1 MSKTYKLDILPPERE
16 FFSGQVEAL
25 IITAPDGEL
34 AILADHAPIV
44 APLVVGSFKM
54 KIDGEWREAF
64 NSEGFLEVSKL
75 GTVLLAQACEWPE
88 DIDIRRAEQSK
99 RRSEE
104 KLRQQRSINEYKGS
118 KIALARAMARLR
130 VTKQKY
136 NLD

>member
-1 MSKTYKLDILPPERE
+1 MSKTYQLDILTPERE

-44 APLVVGSFKM
+44 APLVVGSFKI
-54 KIDGEWREAF
+54 KTDGKWKEAF

-75 GTVLLAQACEWPE
+75 GVVLFAQACEWPE
-88 DIDIRRAEQSK
+88 DIDIKRAEESK

-104 KLRQQRSINEYKGS
+104 RLRQQQSINEYKGS

-130 VTKQKY
+130 VTRQKY